1 MFLQESTPMS
11 ISPSP
16 SHDTSLTALPL
27 GNAKMLFL
35 DEIDKTDEAL
45 STFIELD
52 DCKYASKSIGN
63 SKSNDFMEC
72 DCYEEFSDG
81 VNHACNENSDCINRL
96 TLIEC
101 VNTLCDTCGDNC
113 QNQRFQKKEYA
124 DISVFQTKMK
134 GYGVRA
140 NKDIDAHQFIYE
152 YKGEVIAEEEFRD
165 RLIDYDERGFKHFY
179 FMMLQNG
186 QFIDATIKG
195 AIARFCNHSC
205 YPNAY
210 VNKWVVAGKLRMGI
224 FSKRDIQKGEEITF
238 DYNVDRYGATAQ
250 PCYCGE
256 PNCIGFLG
264 GKTQTDSAS
273 LLPQSYADALG
284 VKVTTEKKWIKE
296 MKAQGLK
303 IEKGEENNINI
314 DFVESLEIL
323 PCSKVDDVTK
333 VMSVLLQIDDSYI
346 GATLL
351 KRLFLIDDESLLHQV
366 IKFHGYSCFA
376 KLLQF
381 YENDIGIQMQ
391 ILEFLSRLPKTTR
404 NGITTAL
411 IDMQIK
417 ELVSRKSDLNKLG
430 TVLIEKWDTYE
441 TYNRISK
448 RDAND
453 ISQKKIDVR
462 RIRLPLGWEIV
473 HENGHPMYYNAQ
485 TRTKLHTPPSG
496 SSNLFNSR
504 SSSDLRSSLN
514 SRNSSNVNIKRQ
526 RLTEEEYEAKKKQRI
541 EMERRTLEKAKDDQL
556 KLSRARFELEAQ
568 KKDDLTK
575 IIELVNQQKKLE
587 RQKIQND
594 NEEMKKKKLGKK
606 SDLLSNKI
614 EYNWNKFFAGFV
626 PNLIKKY
633 ETEGELN
640 HEHIK
645 QCAREIVKILTTKE
659 LKKDATKI
667 PPEQPSKEKIVK
679 VKSFTKVYMDK
690 FVQKYKQKKP
700 SKTA

>member
-1 MFLQESTPMS
+1 MFLQESTLMS
-11 ISPSP
+11 ISPSS
-16 SHDTSLTALPL
+16 SHGTSLTALPL
-27 GNAKMLFL
+27 GNSKMLFL

-165 RLIDYDERGFKHFY
+165 RLLDYDERGFKHFY

-303 IEKGEENNINI
+303 IEKSEENNINI

-333 VMSVLLQIDDSYI
+333 VMSVLLQIDGSYI
-346 GATLL
+346 GAKLL

-417 ELVSRKSDLNKLG
+417 ELVLRKSDLNKLG
-430 TVLIEKWDTYE
+430 TTLIEKWDTYE

-453 ISQKKIDVR
+453 ISQKKFDVR
-462 RIRLPLGWEIV
+462 RIRLPPGWEIV

-541 EMERRTLEKAKDDQL
+541 EMEMRTLEKAKDDQL

-700 SKTA
+700 SKTE

>member
-1 MFLQESTPMS
+1 
-11 ISPSP
+11 
-16 SHDTSLTALPL
+16 
-27 GNAKMLFL
+27 MLFL